1 MDSCAGV
8 SMSVVRLA
16 RAVAATVFGAF
27 LFIICTSCGET
38 YRPVAFP
45 IPPSPPNPG
54 ASNSVFVLTGNGTQD
69 AGTMSRID
77 VSGDSYLNAV
87 TLGRAP
93 IHAALVPSGSAL
105 YSANNLD
112 NTVSANS
119 VSSSGT
125 GTGITI
131 SLPSG
136 SAPVFVAT
144 TESSRI
150 YVANFGVGTVSAINT
165 ATNVVSTTISV
176 DPARANDPDYNA
188 VTPDTVSE
196 PVALAETPDG
206 KRLYAANRGGGFLTS
221 INTVDFTRNP
231 PISIGGTPVSVV
243 ARSDSAA
250 VFALESTSGTVY
262 AIDPTTIPEQA
273 PKAVPTAA
281 GADFMSYDSKLNR
294 LYVLKSGYVSATA
307 NSSGNALWVFD
318 ASISPSLNPP
328 ALLAGPI
335 SILPLAGSAC
345 GSGTPVPV
353 SVAALPDESRIYV
366 ASYQISGSTICSQV
380 NVLST
385 SGYATTK
392 AISTGTTSIDA
403 TNATGCALARPAP
416 PGANGP
422 SGFRLSIAA
431 AADLPTTRVYVANC
445 DAGSTTIIT
454 TVPISAVGSQAAQSA
469 DTVVTSMVA
478 PESSFAPLGG
488 AQLPPPQNPVWV
500 FSP

>member
-1 MDSCAGV
+1 MDRCAGV

-16 RAVAATVFGAF
+16 GAVAGTIFGAF

-54 ASNSVFVLTGNGTQD
+54 ASNSVFVLTGNGSQD
-69 AGTMSRID
+69 PGTMSRID

-87 TLGRAP
+87 RLGRAP

-131 SLPSG
+131 TLPSG

-144 TESSRI
+144 SESSRI

-176 DPARANDPDYNA
+176 DPARSNNPDYNA

-206 KRLYAANRGGGFLTS
+206 KRLYSANRGGYLTS

-231 PISIGGTPVSVV
+231 PISLGGTPAAVV

-250 VFALESTSGTVY
+250 VFALDSTSGNVY

-273 PKAVPTAA
+273 PKSVPTAA

-318 ASISPSLNPP
+318 ASVSPSLNPP

-335 SILPLAGSAC
+335 SILPLAASAC

-353 SVAALPDESRIYV
+353 SVAALPDKSRIYV

-380 NVLST
+380 NVLNT

-392 AISTGTTSIDA
+392 AISTGTTSIDT

-431 AADLPTTRVYVANC
+431 AADLPSTRVYVASC

-469 DTVVTSMVA
+469 DTVVTTMVA